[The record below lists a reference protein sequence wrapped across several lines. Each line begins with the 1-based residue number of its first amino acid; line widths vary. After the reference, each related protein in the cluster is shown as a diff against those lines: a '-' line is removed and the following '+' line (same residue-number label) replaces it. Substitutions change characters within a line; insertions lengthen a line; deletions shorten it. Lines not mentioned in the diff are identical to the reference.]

1 MRRRGGGRGGQKEE
15 REEKGLRAEGERRKK
30 RGGWVRK
37 RKVRRGHS
45 SPGAWHSTFSPATAK
60 AGSAREDLPSLRA
73 ARTSK
78 LVPSQPQ
85 GSVL

>member
-1 MRRRGGGRGGQKEE
+1 MGGAEGGERRERAEGGGRKEK
-15 REEKGLRAEGERRKK
+15 EKGR
-30 RGGWVRK
+30 VRK